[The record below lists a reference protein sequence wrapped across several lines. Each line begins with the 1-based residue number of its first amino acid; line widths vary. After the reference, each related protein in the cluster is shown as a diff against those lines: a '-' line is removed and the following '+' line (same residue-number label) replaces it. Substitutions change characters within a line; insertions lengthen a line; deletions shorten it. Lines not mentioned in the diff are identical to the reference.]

1 MHSPSPL
8 ILSCPPCILA
18 SLSQNPSHAHAA
30 VAKCRT
36 DALLLVWKKI
46 VLPTPHSQGQTPG
59 PRRRAKFHHA
69 ICSASAHALP
79 PWARAGQYFSHVAA
93 TGRRHVLPMK
103 EEEDG
108 AVHGMAARGRT
119 AGVPPRRHRPARAHA
134 MNARCHVAAPP
145 DRRAATW
152 PLARRQTRR
161 HDSYG
166 GRADALLLGGN
177 DELASHGA
185 ALPPRERRRAA
196 PLSHV
201 VPRLCVG
208 TNLG

>member
-1 MHSPSPL
+1 MQPSRNSHVMCVRGTPCAGRRRLKDAAISLRLRPAAAGVTSLSKLSHPASRPARGGQRGVRMHSPSPL
-8 ILSCPPCILA
+8 ILSCPPSILA

-79 PWARAGQYFSHVAA
+79 PWARARQYFSHVAA
-93 TGRRHVLPMK
+93 TGRRHVLPM

-108 AVHGMAARGRT
+108 AVHGMAA
-119 AGVPPRRHRPARAHA
+119 A
-134 MNARCHVAAPP
+134 
-145 DRRAATW
+145 
-152 PLARRQTRR
+152 
-161 HDSYG
+161 
-166 GRADALLLGGN
+166 
-177 DELASHGA
+177 
-185 ALPPRERRRAA
+185 
-196 PLSHV
+196 
-201 VPRLCVG
+201 
-208 TNLG
+208 